1 MTDSSRKSELG
12 FAVKT
17 RGMTNMETIVEAVLE
32 KQRGYLETRF
42 NKLQQMGEGT
52 EEKLRAI
59 QTDLLALSESIGT
72 VNVEMGKIRLNVENN
87 SERLVSQEA
96 VLETMK
102 LKLADME
109 DRIRRCNVRI
119 TGLPEGLKGSNAV
132 QFLTN
137 SLPKWFSTL
146 GNLQGEIMHAHRV
159 YSDNKKKTG
168 PRTLIFNVL
177 RYTTRQ
183 QILRAAKKTPLIMD
197 GRRTRFSPDYSS
209 HTVKRRQA
217 FSPAMNT
224 VRARGVEF
232 FLLHLNGD
240 FPVPGKGRGFHCL
253 PPGFAGSIIGWEP
266 RPLNEAV
273 G

>member
-17 RGMTNMETIVEAVLE
+17 RGMTNMETIAEAVLE

-72 VNVEMGKIRLNVENN
+72 VNVEMGKIRSNVENN

-109 DRIRRCNVRI
+109 DRSRRCNVRI
-119 TGLPEGLKGSNAV
+119 TGLPEGLKGSNAI

-137 SLPKWFSTL
+137 SLPKWFPTL

-168 PRTLIFNVL
+168 PRT
-177 RYTTRQ
+177 RQ
-183 QILRAAKKTPLIMD
+183 HILRAAKKTPLIMD
-197 GRRTRFSPDYSS
+197 GRRSRFSPDYSS

-224 VRARGVEF
+224 ARARGVEF
-232 FLLHLNGD
+232 FLLHLNWR
-240 FPVPGKGRGFHCL
+240 FSSPRKRQRISL
-253 PPGFAGSIIGWEP
+253 PPSWLCRFYHRMGAQAIG
-266 RPLNEAV
+266 
-273 G
+273 